1 MDNTVNVVIPF
12 EPAAAAA
19 LSDVRN
25 REAVGRLV
33 SRILR
38 PRSGPSP
45 LAQAIAEMK
54 AAARAAGLS
63 DADIDAELAAY
74 NAERRSARPLMRK
87 SPECSRGR
95 GSRR

>member
-1 MDNTVNVVIPF
+1 MDDTVDVVIPV

-19 LSDVRN
+19 LADVRN

-38 PRSGPSP
+38 PRSGPSS

-63 DADIDAELAAY
+63 DGDIDAELAAY
-74 NAERRSARPLMRK
+74 NAERRVP
-87 SPECSRGR
+87 G
-95 GSRR
+95 